1 MLWEE
6 ALRETLESFE
16 GSGKMVIVVRQA
28 FQLQVVVVVVVVVV
42 VGGGG
47 GGDWVICNLIESLP
61 ICI

>member
-1 MLWEE
+1 MMLWEE

-42 VGGGG
+42 GGR
-47 GGDWVICNLIESLP
+47 WYAISLKVYP
-61 ICI
+61 SVSSG